1 MKRNIVAFATAITL
15 LMSGG
20 LNSQVRGVLPEDEP
34 DAPDSYNKWCTHCH
48 APGMAGTNVLQ
59 ERYQDALPAVLSERT
74 DMQPAYIKAVVRGNP
89 WLPGMS
95 AFRPTEINDRELDA
109 ITAYLTRGN

>member
-1 MKRNIVAFATAITL
+1 MKRSIVSVVTAMTL
-15 LMSGG
+15 LMSGSLHTQG
-20 LNSQVRGVLPEDEP
+20 RGVLPEFEP
-34 DAPDSYNKWCTHCH
+34 DAPDVYNHWCTHCH
-48 APGMAGTNVLQ
+48 GAGMAGTVVLQ

-74 DMQPAYIKAVVRGNP
+74 DMQPEYIEAVVRGNP

-109 ITAYLTRGN
+109 ITAYLTRNN